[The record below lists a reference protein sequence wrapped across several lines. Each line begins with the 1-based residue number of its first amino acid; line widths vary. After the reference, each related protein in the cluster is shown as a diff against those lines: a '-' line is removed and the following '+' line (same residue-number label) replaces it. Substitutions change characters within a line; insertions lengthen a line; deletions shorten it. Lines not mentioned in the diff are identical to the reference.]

1 MFRSRSPLWA
11 ALTALVA
18 SLVVAPPA
26 AAAAEPRTI
35 TDFESDGVPAG
46 VYAWGNDAASTPAL
60 TVEPGT
66 DRPGAPA
73 TNRVLK
79 SVYTISQYGGWS
91 HDLAATQDWSPY
103 EGFSFWVNGTGS
115 GQRIFFEL
123 KDGGGGPGNAE
134 LFESSFTDDAAGW
147 RQVKVPFA
155 SFTRRTDYQ
164 PGGAPTDG
172 ELDLVA
178 MWGYAMRLPT
188 ASGTLVWDEVQV
200 YGTAPPRPVRLA
212 TDKPVYPVNEKG
224 QAQVRVTITTAT
236 GAPLAT
242 DLAVD
247 YKTGTGTATPGTDYT
262 AVQGTLTFPAGTAS
276 GASKTF
282 TVGTKQDGQNEV
294 AETIPIELSG
304 TGTRPPAEAPVV
316 VINAHGLPYLN
327 ARKPIKERV
336 ADLLTRMTLDEKIG
350 QMTQAERGA
359 LAKQSDIATYLLG
372 SLLSGGGSTPAQ
384 NTPQAWADMI
394 DAFQLQAQQ
403 TRLQVPLIYGVDA
416 VHGHNN
422 VVGATIFPHNVGMGA
437 TRDPALVEQQ
447 GKITA
452 REVKATGIPWDFAP
466 CLCVSRDDRWG
477 RAYESFGEDPAL
489 VTRMATIVDG
499 LQDNGVLATAKHY
512 VGDGGTEYGS
522 STNGDYTI
530 DQGVTKVSR
539 QELEAIH
546 LPPFVEAVKRGVG
559 TVMPSFSSVD
569 FGDGPLKMHAHAEL
583 INNVLKGKLGFKG
596 FVISDWQA
604 IDQIPGDYPSDVRT
618 SINAGLDMIMVP
630 YAYPAFTGTL
640 KAEVEAGRVTMNR
653 VDDAVARILTQKFEL
668 GLFEHPYAD
677 RSRIGDVGSA
687 AHRAVARTAAAKSQV
702 LLKNEGG
709 LLPLR
714 RDAKV
719 YVAGSNADDIGNQT
733 GGWTIT
739 WQGSPG
745 PITPGTTILSAIRSR
760 ASSVTYSRD
769 ASADLAGHD
778 VGVVVVGET
787 PYAEGQGDVGRAG
800 RTLNLS
806 AADRAAI
813 DKVCG
818 AMKCA
823 VLVVSG
829 RPLLLGDLSNVKAVV
844 ASWLPGTEGDGVAD
858 PLFGA
863 VPYTGRLPFTWFRSV
878 EQLPINVGDA
888 TYDPLFPYGWG
899 LRTDRGRDRLKA
911 ARDKLA
917 AGDGLS
923 KAAAAALTLALPDRN
938 WNADGSVRDTRAVLG
953 VLGTAAALLER
964 SKTDPYAV
972 GDAVV
977 SVARDVAQRAG
988 KRPDLQASADHE
1000 LAAGNLRKAVDLLTQ
1015 SAR

>member
-1 MFRSRSPLWA
+1 MSRFRPPLWA
-11 ALTALVA
+11 ALALVA
-18 SLVVAPPA
+18 SLIVAPQA
-26 AAAAEPRTI
+26 AAAAAPPTI
-35 TDFESDGVPAG
+35 TDFESDTVPTG
-46 VYAWGNDAASTPAL
+46 VYAWGNDAASTPTL
-60 TVEPGT
+60 TVEPDPG
-66 DRPGAPA
+66 RPEAPA

-79 SVYTISQYGGWS
+79 SVYHVSQWGGWS
-91 HDLAATQDWSPY
+91 HDLAAAQDWSPY
-103 EGFSFWVNGTGS
+103 EGFSFWVNGAGS
-115 GQRIFFEL
+115 GQKIFFEI
-123 KDGGGGPGNAE
+123 KDGGTGAGAAE

-147 RQVKVPFA
+147 RQVKVPFS

-178 MWGYAMRLPT
+178 MWGYSMRLPT
-188 ASGTLVWDEVQV
+188 AQGTLEWDQV
-200 YGTAPPRPVRLA
+200 ELYGTAPPRPARLS
-212 TDKPVYPVNEKG
+212 TDQTVYPVNEKG
-224 QAQVRVTITTAT
+224 EVKVSVTVTTAT
-236 GAPLAT
+236 GQPLPA
-242 DLAVD
+242 DLAVN
-247 YKTGTGTATPGTDYT
+247 YKTGTGTATPGSDYT
-262 AVQGTLTFPAGTAS
+262 PAEGTLTFPAGTAS
-276 GASKTF
+276 GAARSFTIKTL
-282 TVGTKQDGQNEV
+282 KDGQDEV

-327 ARKPIKERV
+327 SRKPIKERV
-336 ADLLTRMTLDEKIG
+336 ADLLQRMTLEEKIG
-350 QMTQAERGA
+350 QMTQAERNA
-359 LAKQSDIATYLLG
+359 LGKQSDIAAYALG
-372 SLLSGGGSTPAQ
+372 SLLSGGGSTPTP
-384 NTPQAWADMI
+384 NTPEAWADMI
-394 DAFQLQAQQ
+394 DAFQLQAQR

-437 TRDPALVEQQ
+437 TRDPELVERQ

-452 REVKATGIPWDFAP
+452 QEVKATGVPWDFAP

-489 VTRMATIVDG
+489 VSRMTTIIDG

-512 VGDGGTEYGS
+512 VGDGGTAYGS
-522 STNGDYTI
+522 STSGDYTI

-546 LPPFVEAVKRGVG
+546 LAPFAEAVKRGVA

-569 FGDGPLKMHAHAEL
+569 FGDGPLKMHAHKEL
-583 INNVLKGKLGFKG
+583 ITDVLKGRLGFKG

-604 IDQIPGDYPSDVRT
+604 IDQIPGDYASDVRT

-630 YAYPAFTGTL
+630 YAYPAFESTL
-640 KAEVEAGRVTMNR
+640 KAEVEAGRVPPGR
-653 VDDAVARILTQKFEL
+653 VDDAVARILTQKFRL

-677 RSRIGDVGSA
+677 RSGIGDVGSA

-702 LLKNEGG
+702 LLKNDGG

-714 RDAKV
+714 RDARV

-739 WQGSPG
+739 WQGSSG

-769 ASADLAGHD
+769 ASAGLAGHD

-818 AMKCA
+818 AMKCV

-829 RPLLLGDLSNVKAVV
+829 RPLLLGDLSGVEAVV

-888 TYDPLFPYGWG
+888 AYDPLWPYGWG
-899 LRTDRGRDRLKA
+899 LRTDRARDRLKA
-911 ARDKLA
+911 ARDRLTS
-917 AGDGLS
+917 GDGLS
-923 KAAAAALTLALPDRN
+923 KAAAAVLTVSGRA
-938 WNADGSVRDTRAVLG
+938 WNTDGSVRDARAVLAA
-953 VLGTAAALLER
+953 LGTAAALLEH
-964 SKTDPYAV
+964 SKTDTYAV
-972 GDAVV
+972 DDAVV
-977 SVARDVAQRAG
+977 SVARDIAQSAG

-1000 LAAGNLRKAVDLLTQ
+1000 LAAGNLRKAVDLLAQAT
-1015 SAR
+1015 R